1 MATDRTQQTP
11 STYNLASAAFTIVL
25 ALAYMAAFASFGI
38 QARGLLGSEGI
49 LPVER
54 YLPPG
59 APTLRLFLQ
68 APTLFWWSRGDLSL
82 MAIAWGGVAL
92 SGVAILAKPHSSW
105 QRAIFAILYIY
116 YLSIVNAGQIF
127 MEYQWDFL
135 LLETGFL
142 ALFLVPD
149 RWRPMLFRFLLIRL
163 MMESGM
169 AKLLSHDATW
179 RNLTALAYHYQTQPL
194 PTPPAWVAAQL
205 PMWVQRFSTAAVFA
219 VELIFPLLMLGP
231 RRFKQLAG
239 LGTILLQVLILITGN
254 YTYFNFLSIGLCLFL
269 FDDEFLRR
277 LRSGTGTTPPGRR
290 ANGRVT
296 IVLSAVIV
304 LFSAAEVWGM
314 FSRPPLWVE
323 SALRAQASFGLV
335 NRYGLF
341 AVMTTA
347 RSEIEIEGSMD
358 GETWLPYVFPHKPGP
373 LGRAP
378 TWIAPLQPRLDWQM
392 WFGSLSTA
400 RDNPWFTQLLVRL
413 LEGSKPVLA
422 LFERVPFGGAPPKY
436 VRAMRYRYRFTTFEE
451 RGRTGNWWFRESD
464 GTYFPPASLNG
475 R

>member
-1 MATDRTQQTP
+1 
-11 STYNLASAAFTIVL
+11 
-25 ALAYMAAFASFGI
+25 MAAFASFGV
-38 QARGLLGSEGI
+38 QARGLLGSQGI
-49 LPVER
+49 LPIEQ
-54 YLPPG
+54 YFPPG
-59 APTLRLFLQ
+59 APTLRQFLQ

-82 MAIAWGGVAL
+82 MAVAWGGVAL
-92 SGVAILAKPHSSW
+92 SGVAILAKPHSGW
-105 QRAIFAILYIY
+105 QRAIFAILYMY

-142 ALFLVPD
+142 TLFLVPD
-149 RWRPMLFRFLLIRL
+149 RWRAMLFRVLLARL

-169 AKLLSHDATW
+169 AKLLSHDVNW
-179 RNLTALAYHYQTQPL
+179 SNLTALAYHYQTQPL
-194 PTPPAWVAAQL
+194 PAPPAWAIAQL
-205 PMWVQRFSTAAVFA
+205 PLWAHRFSTAAVFA
-219 VELIFPLLMLGP
+219 VELILPLLMLGP
-231 RRFKQLAG
+231 RRLKQIAG
-239 LGTILLQVLILITGN
+239 LGTILLQVLILLTGN

-269 FDDEFLRR
+269 FDDEYLRR
-277 LRSGTGTTPPGRR
+277 LRFGTRINAVARP

-296 IVLSAVIV
+296 IILSTAIV
-304 LFSAAEVWGM
+304 LVSAAEIWGM
-314 FSRPPLWVE
+314 FSPIPPWVE

-341 AVMTTA
+341 AVMTTT

-358 GETWLPYVFPHKPGP
+358 GQTWLPYVFPHKPGP

-392 WFGSLSTA
+392 WFAALGSA
-400 RDNPWFTQLLVRL
+400 RDNPWFARLLVRL

-422 LFERVPFGGAPPKY
+422 LFERAPFGGAPPKY
-436 VRAMRYRYRFTTFEE
+436 VRAMRYRYRFTSFEE
-451 RGRTGNWWFRESD
+451 HRRTGNWWFRESD
-464 GTYFPPASLNG
+464 GTYFPPASLG